1 VFEKGDS
8 FMPPRSGLGKG
19 LDALIPTGQKT
30 SGGEGGITQVSI
42 DSIQRNPRQPREKF
56 DIEELENLAAS
67 IREHGV
73 IQPLIVLPGKNGI
86 YILIAGER
94 RLQAARKAGLKTVP
108 VVIRHATDQQLLEL
122 ALIENVQRA
131 DLNAIEEAEAYQHLA
146 KEFKLSHEMIAA
158 RVGKSRVAVTN
169 TMRLLEASAAVKQAL
184 VDGRITE
191 GHARALLA
199 LTSAKAQEN
208 LLNQV
213 INLDLS
219 VRQTEALAGKLSGKK
234 PVSKKRSSS
243 SADVND
249 VERRLRSSLGTKVSL
264 KHGKKGGTVTIYY
277 YSDEE
282 LDSLLEKL
290 T

>member
-1 VFEKGDS
+1 
-8 FMPPRSGLGKG
+8 MPPRSGLGKG
-19 LDALIPTGQKT
+19 LDALIPTGQKST
-30 SGGEGGITQVSI
+30 GGEGGVTHVPV

-56 DIEELENLAAS
+56 DMEELENLAAS

-73 IQPLIVLPGKNGI
+73 IQPLIVSPGKNGI
-86 YILIAGER
+86 YVLIAGER

-146 KEFKLSHEMIAA
+146 KEFKMSHETIAS

-169 TMRLLEASAAVKQAL
+169 TLRLLDASAPVKQAL

-213 INLDLS
+213 MNLDLS
-219 VRQTEALAGKLSGKK
+219 VRQTEALASKLSGKK
-234 PVSKKRSSS
+234 PSGRRRSAL
-243 SADVND
+243 SADLSD
-249 VERRLRSSLGTKVSL
+249 IEKRLLSRLGTRVSL
-264 KHGKKGGTVTIYY
+264 KHNKDGKGRITIYY
-277 YSDEE
+277 YSNEE

>member
-1 VFEKGDS
+1 
-8 FMPPRSGLGKG
+8 MPKRSGLGKG
-19 LDALIPTGQKT
+19 LDALIPTGQNIP
-30 SGGEGGITQVSI
+30 SAEGGGITHVSV
-42 DSIQRNPRQPREKF
+42 DLIQRNPRQPREKF
-56 DIEELENLAAS
+56 DIEELENLAVS

-73 IQPLIVLPGKNGI
+73 IQPLIVSPAKNGI
-86 YILIAGER
+86 YVLIAGER
-94 RLQAARKAGLKTVP
+94 RLQASRKAGLKTVP

-131 DLNAIEEAEAYQHLA
+131 DLNPIEEAEAYQHLA
-146 KEFKLSHEMIAA
+146 KEFRMSHETIAS

-169 TMRLLEASAAVKQAL
+169 TLRLLDASAAVKQAL
-184 VDGRITE
+184 VDGRISE

-199 LTSAKAQEN
+199 LSTAKAQEA
-208 LLNQV
+208 LLNQI

-219 VRQTEALAGKLSGKK
+219 VRQTEVLTRKYSGQKTAT
-234 PVSKKRSSS
+234 KRRTSP

-249 VERRLRSSLGTKVSL
+249 VERRLRSSLGTKVAL
-264 KHGKKGGTVTIYY
+264 KHGKRGGTVTIYY

-282 LDSLLEKL
+282 LNSLLEKL

>member
-1 VFEKGDS
+1 
-8 FMPPRSGLGKG
+8 MPPRSGLGKG
-19 LDALIPTGQKT
+19 LDALIPGGQKT
-30 SGGEGGITQVSI
+30 TGGEGGITHLSV

-56 DIEELENLAAS
+56 DVEELENLADS

-73 IQPLIVLPGKNGI
+73 IQPLVVAPGKNGI
-86 YILIAGER
+86 YTLIAGER
-94 RLQAARKAGLKTVP
+94 RLQAARKAGLRTVP
-108 VVIRHATDQQLLEL
+108 VVIRSATDQQLLEL

-146 KEFKLSHEMIAA
+146 REFKLSHETIAA

-169 TMRLLEASAAVKQAL
+169 TLRLLDASAAVKQAL
-184 VDGRITE
+184 VDGQITE

-199 LTSAKAQEN
+199 LSTAKAQET

-219 VRQTEALAGKLSGKK
+219 VRQTEALARKYAGQKPAYKRRSG
-234 PVSKKRSSS
+234 P
-243 SADVND
+243 SANVTD
-249 VERRLRSSLGTKVSL
+249 VERRLRESLGTKVSL

-277 YSDEE
+277 YSDEDLE
-282 LDSLLEKL
+282 TLLGKL